1 MDFSPGNKKAPSP
14 FCPGWTEKTKEQPSA
29 VPLFLRFQNDGNAL
43 CGYGPAAWPAG
54 YPCVANGRNP
64 VRAYLLRHGRSA
76 VSSARGL
83 LNASHQPASLWQGPC
98 AYYSASSRC
107 LFDKIAQPP
116 PICQGVF
123 EILHSPSCKTA
134 GPQSRGARRSSRKN
148 GWVKGPGLGTAYSPF
163 PLQGRKNPGQPPP
176 MRAHWPSYSPAPA
189 KIQLHLQLLRRDTH
203 SLGPSILST
212 LPAPGRH
219 PHTPRRPGTAPC

>member
-1 MDFSPGNKKAPSP
+1 MIVAASIDISCALERATVPNDFKLFFPQATKKLPRL
-14 FCPGWTEKTKEQPSA
+14 SA
-29 VPLFLRFQNDGNAL
+29 QGGQKRRKSNLPRYHFSFVSKRGNAL

-107 LFDKIAQPP
+107 LLDKIAQPAP
-116 PICQGVF
+116 LCQPLF
-123 EILHSPSCKTA
+123 LKFNF
-134 GPQSRGARRSSRKN
+134 KN
-148 GWVKGPGLGTAYSPF
+148 LAK
-163 PLQGRKNPGQPPP
+163 PLESQ
-176 MRAHWPSYSPAPA
+176 
-189 KIQLHLQLLRRDTH
+189 RD
-203 SLGPSILST
+203 G
-212 LPAPGRH
+212 
-219 PHTPRRPGTAPC
+219 

>member
-1 MDFSPGNKKAPSP
+1 MQHGLPHGEGQQQHGAHSADGPPASPSPRNRCGPGCRWRSRPPRGRRTAPPPPRTARQRGFSFWFFAWGHSLLQWFFPQATKKLPSP

-107 LFDKIAQPP
+107 LLDKIAQPAP
-116 PICQGVF
+116 LCQ
-123 EILHSPSCKTA
+123 
-134 GPQSRGARRSSRKN
+134 
-148 GWVKGPGLGTAYSPF
+148 
-163 PLQGRKNPGQPPP
+163 PLF
-176 MRAHWPSYSPAPA
+176 
-189 KIQLHLQLLRRDTH
+189 
-203 SLGPSILST
+203 
-212 LPAPGRH
+212 
-219 PHTPRRPGTAPC
+219 